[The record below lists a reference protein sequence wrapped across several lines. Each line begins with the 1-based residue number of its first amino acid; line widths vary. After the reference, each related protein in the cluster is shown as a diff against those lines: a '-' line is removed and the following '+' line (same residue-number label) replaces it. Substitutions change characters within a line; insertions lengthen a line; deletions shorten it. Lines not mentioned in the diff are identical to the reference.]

1 MKDIGA
7 LSTATFFFS
16 LCMHLPH
23 QVCLLHFSIVE
34 NTKHGIRIMLK
45 KKRPTKSAR
54 PLFTILRHERNLKDK
69 RTQSLRI
76 LTLNPWRM
84 HIWILK
90 SEAINV
96 EKSCVI
102 WKLLFFRKTNNFSK
116 LREALPRAPV
126 HRALATRATDRSGN
140 NNFAKQNRDTK
151 AVKIIFK
158 EQT

>member
-69 RTQSLRI
+69 RTQSFRI
-76 LTLNPWRM
+76 LIYHKFW
-84 HIWILK
+84 
-90 SEAINV
+90 E
-96 EKSCVI
+96 
-102 WKLLFFRKTNNFSK
+102 K
-116 LREALPRAPV
+116 LRDLKVIIFPKNKISANWDK
-126 HRALATRATDRSGN
+126 TDARNSTADQSDN
-140 NNFAKQNRDTK
+140 NNFAKK
-151 AVKIIFK
+151 IVKSKQWKSFLKKRLKRLAHKFCTRSEIWPL
-158 EQT
+158 

>member
-69 RTQSLRI
+69 RTQSFRI
-76 LTLNPWRM
+76 LIYHKFW
-84 HIWILK
+84 
-90 SEAINV
+90 E
-96 EKSCVI
+96 
-102 WKLLFFRKTNNFSK
+102 K
-116 LREALPRAPV
+116 LRDLKVIIFPKNKIAENETGQTRRARLTEV
-126 HRALATRATDRSGN
+126 TTIILQKFVKR
-140 NNFAKQNRDTK
+140 KQWI
-151 AVKIIFK
+151 VKIIFEEK
-158 EQT
+158 M

>member
-69 RTQSLRI
+69 RTQSFRI
-76 LTLNPWRM
+76 LIYHKFREKFRD
-84 HIWILK
+84 LK
-90 SEAINV
+90 
-96 EKSCVI
+96 VI
-102 WKLLFFRKTNNFSK
+102 IFPKNKISANWDETGA
-116 LREALPRAPV
+116 ALPGRLSPSGSK
-126 HRALATRATDRSGN
+126 RATDWSDN
-140 NNFAKQNRDTK
+140 IWHKVLK
-151 AVKIIFK
+151 AR
-158 EQT
+158 

>member
-1 MKDIGA
+1 MKYIGA

-69 RTQSLRI
+69 RTQSFRI
-76 LTLNPWRM
+76 SIFNKVAWF
-84 HIWILK
+84 K
-90 SEAINV
+90 SYYFS
-96 EKSCVI
+96 EKQ
-102 WKLLFFRKTNNFSK
+102 NFGK
-116 LREALPRAPV
+116 LREASAS
-126 HRALATRATDRSGN
+126 AARATDRSDN
-140 NNFAKQNRDTK
+140 NNFAKNSWNGSSENHLWRTDWTD
-151 AVKIIFK
+151 VKKVKDWSSIFATWS
-158 EQT
+158 EIQVVEF

>member
-69 RTQSLRI
+69 RTQSFRI
-76 LTLNPWRM
+76 LIY
-84 HIWILK
+84 HK
-90 SEAINV
+90 
-96 EKSCVI
+96 
-102 WKLLFFRKTNNFSK
+102 FREK
-116 LREALPRAPV
+116 LRDLKV
-126 HRALATRATDRSGN
+126 
-140 NNFAKQNRDTK
+140 
-151 AVKIIFK
+151 IIFPK
-158 EQT
+158 NKISANWARKWAIRLLTKVTTIILHINS